1 MKLILLGA
9 PGAGKGTQAE
19 IISKKLNIP
28 SISTGN
34 ILREAIKNGTATGLK
49 AKSFMDA
56 GKLVPD
62 DVIIGIVSEPGLP
75 RAGLCER
82 FHPRRCAPHDP
93 AGRSPRGGGHPF
105 RLCRFDRDRGLRDR
119 VPHDRPPRVR
129 QLRCELPRHGP
140 PAEAGRY
147 LRSVRQR
154 ACPPQGRRARNRPEQ
169 TPASS
174 TRRPN
179 P

>member
-56 GKLVPD
+56 GQA
-62 DVIIGIVSEPGLP
+62 GFRTMSSSASSRNGLP
-75 RAGLCER
+75 RRTVRTVSSSTVCPAR
-82 FHPRRCAPHDP
+82 SRRQKPSRRRA
-93 AGRSPRGGGHPF
+93 PF

-119 VPHDRPPRVR
+119 VPHDRPPACAAAAVR
-129 QLRCELPRHGP
+129 ATTSRPTR
-140 PAEAGRY
+140 
-147 LRSVRQR
+147 RSRKVS
-154 ACPPQGRRARNRPEQ
+154 AICAAKSLSSARTTRPKPSR
-169 TPASS
+169 TDSASS